1 MLKHLQASKKE
12 GQLSE
17 CPKQLVFGI
26 SGHNVALIKWA
37 KLESDTGN
45 IIWEWFF
52 GMKYEFMLRGIC
64 LGKEISS
71 HEII

>member
-45 IIWEWFF
+45 II
-52 GMKYEFMLRGIC
+52 
-64 LGKEISS
+64 
-71 HEII
+71 